1 MRQAMIK
8 TKSQI
13 AIDIIAKVGKWLFIA
28 FFLFMTLVPIIWL
41 IITSFKSN
49 FEYETEP
56 LGLPKVWQ
64 WSNYAKALSMS
75 GLPRLFLNSVIVAV
89 CTTALNLIV
98 SAMGG
103 FALARENFKAR
114 EGILSLLLA
123 GVLIPIIAFMVP
135 YFSIAT
141 KLKLYDSLLILIIV
155 YAAINIPVSLF
166 LIYGFMSDIPKELE
180 EAAVIDGCSFSQ
192 RFTRVVFPLTKPG
205 LVTAGT
211 LVFIYCWNEFTY
223 AMLLTSSV
231 KSRTLQLGIR
241 FFKGQFVVDYT
252 SMLAAIVLTM
262 IPTIF
267 VYIFLHDKIISG
279 MTAGAVKG

>member
-1 MRQAMIK
+1 MNMTGKNKKKIL
-8 TKSQI
+8 
-13 AIDIIAKVGKWLFIA
+13 IDIIAKIAKWAFIV
-28 FFLFMTLVPIIWL
+28 FFVIMTVLPLVWL
-41 IITSFKSN
+41 VITSFKSN
-49 FEYETEP
+49 LEYETQP

-64 WSNYAKALSMS
+64 FSNYTKALSIS

-89 CTTALNLIV
+89 LTTALNLIV
-98 SAMGG
+98 ASMGG
-103 FALARENFKAR
+103 FALAREKFFGR
-114 EGILSLLLA
+114 EAILSLLLA

-155 YAAINIPVSLF
+155 YSAINIPVSLF
-166 LIYGFMSDIPKELE
+166 LIYGFMSDLPKELE
-180 EAAVIDGCSFSQ
+180 EAAVIDGCSFFQ
-192 RFTRVVFPLTKPG
+192 RFSKVIFPLTKPG

-231 KSRTLQLGIR
+231 DARTLQLGIR

-262 IPTIF
+262 LPTVV